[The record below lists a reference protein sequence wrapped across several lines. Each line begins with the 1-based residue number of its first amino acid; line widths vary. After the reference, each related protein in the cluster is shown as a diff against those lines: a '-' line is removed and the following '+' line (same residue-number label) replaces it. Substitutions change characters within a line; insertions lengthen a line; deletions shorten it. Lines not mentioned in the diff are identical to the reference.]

1 MSLWI
6 VIISHELIHI
16 INKFMYIEVFY
27 TGPKMI
33 DMASY
38 RGVACHI
45 KLEITGYHW
54 LNGYQK
60 IPSSH
65 CSPTVGSFSSLII
78 IQVIVDPI
86 W

>member
-1 MSLWI
+1 
-6 VIISHELIHI
+6 
-16 INKFMYIEVFY
+16 
-27 TGPKMI
+27 
-33 DMASY
+33 MASY

-86 W
+86 VV

>member
-1 MSLWI
+1 MSHYFSCSMHAGDF
-6 VIISHELIHI
+6 SHKIL
-16 INKFMYIEVFY
+16 
-27 TGPKMI
+27 

-45 KLEITGYHW
+45 KLELTGYHW

-78 IQVIVDPI
+78 IQDIVDPI

>member
-1 MSLWI
+1 MTFQLKI
-6 VIISHELIHI
+6 L
-16 INKFMYIEVFY
+16 
-27 TGPKMI
+27 

-38 RGVACHI
+38 RGVARHI

-65 CSPTVGSFSSLII
+65 CIPTVGFFSSLII
-78 IQVIVDPI
+78 IQVIVHPI